1 MEYFASSSHSVS
13 SQRILYTPSE
23 FARTSLLYLQETG
36 SLHALAAHTS
46 HREHLAS
53 YLFFSVTSGSGE
65 LNYNGKTYA
74 LHSGDCVFIDCRKPY
89 SHATSADLWTLQW
102 CHFYGH
108 TMPDI
113 YKKYQERGGLPCF
126 RAADPGGYAALLDE
140 LYALAESDTYVRDMQ
155 IYEKLIALLTLLMEE
170 SWHPDTARRAAKSK
184 TCRRSRIIW
193 TPTTPRRSR
202 WTRWLS
208 GSTSTSST

>member
-74 LHSGDCVFIDCRKPY
+74 LHSGDCVSSTAENRIPMRHRQIC
-89 SHATSADLWTLQW
+89 
-102 CHFYGH
+102 G
-108 TMPDI
+108 
-113 YKKYQERGGLPCF
+113 PCSGVIF
-126 RAADPGGYAALLDE
+126 TVIPCLIFTKSIRSAAD
-140 LYALAESDTYVRDMQ
+140 
-155 IYEKLIALLTLLMEE
+155 
-170 SWHPDTARRAAKSK
+170 
-184 TCRRSRIIW
+184 SRFFI
-193 TPTTPRRSR
+193 PRK
-202 WTRWLS
+202 WKNW
-208 GSTSTSST
+208 

>member
-65 LNYNGKTYA
+65 LNYNGKTYGTA
-74 LHSGDCVFIDCRKPY
+74 FRRLCFIDCRKPY
-89 SHATSADLWTLQW
+89 PMRHRQI
-102 CHFYGH
+102 CG
-108 TMPDI
+108 
-113 YKKYQERGGLPCF
+113 PCSGVIF
-126 RAADPGGYAALLDE
+126 TAILCLIFTKSIRSAADSRVFSSQGNGRIGRSYDRPVFCGRVGQLCAGYE
-140 LYALAESDTYVRDMQ
+140 N
-155 IYEKLIALLTLLMEE
+155 
-170 SWHPDTARRAAKSK
+170 
-184 TCRRSRIIW
+184 
-193 TPTTPRRSR
+193 
-202 WTRWLS
+202 
-208 GSTSTSST
+208 